1 METDRHVSIVA
12 VLIPRISPLSVLR
25 HFSCGPLAL
34 LQTMIFV
41 NDEKKLGRSDLV
53 KQKLGMVQVVIVIMS
68 QE

>member
-1 METDRHVSIVA
+1 
-12 VLIPRISPLSVLR
+12 
-25 HFSCGPLAL
+25 
-34 LQTMIFV
+34 MIFV